1 MRKRKMAVLLAFA
14 VILSLVVSVQAVTQ
28 PTGTVVA
35 EAVSDV
41 SEPDLGTVTITE
53 TGGNSA
59 DSCSKSAHTIT
70 LGDATISGGTSV
82 TIPVTEQFTVTD
94 AASENANETVIVDIV
109 TSLADISFDKAYIN
123 DEEDTTA
130 TWDEANHKLTFSDV
144 TNVANEST
152 SWVFKIEYHFTYDLT
167 IGTLSAE
174 QTTTEVDID
183 GSTTK
188 VEVDYETT
196 GSLAVGRA
204 STVKYKYTP
213 PDVIK
218 DISLVKIG
226 TTTLT
231 EVTAIGDLAA
241 GKWFFDSTNNYLY
254 FMYAFTGTA
263 SQNLIIDYSAEY
275 PVTITKTQGT
285 ATTGSKVPYYT
296 EYLIKNDKQQLYLE
310 VPVVKH
316 TLDDDITEATEVAVY
331 QDGATVTTD
340 ADTDIDLT
348 SGIVTRD
355 ISTTI
360 SNVKE
365 YAIKYGKN
373 VTVKIKEM
381 LPKPTLGNVQCVE
394 SGVGLIEKKYNASF
408 TVTSPRAYTNVQIV
422 VPSSKLENW
431 SSNVEVTEVIM
442 DGVTKLTSGY
452 TVSSTGLVITK
463 TLTSGSHTFSVD
475 YTAKAGFATIWIL
488 VGLLAMIV
496 VIVLVGVYFA
506 YKGGRR

>member
-14 VILSLVVSVQAVTQ
+14 MILSLVVSVQAAVTQ

-94 AASENANETVIVDIV
+94 AAAETAAETVTVDIV

-144 TNVANEST
+144 TNVANEDT

-183 GSTTK
+183 GSTTE

-231 EVTAIGDLAA
+231 EVTAIDDLAA

-316 TLDDDITEATEVAVY
+316 TYFNT
-331 QDGATVTTD
+331 
-340 ADTDIDLT
+340 
-348 SGIVTRD
+348 
-355 ISTTI
+355 
-360 SNVKE
+360 
-365 YAIKYGKN
+365 
-373 VTVKIKEM
+373 
-381 LPKPTLGNVQCVE
+381 
-394 SGVGLIEKKYNASF
+394 
-408 TVTSPRAYTNVQIV
+408 
-422 VPSSKLENW
+422 
-431 SSNVEVTEVIM
+431 
-442 DGVTKLTSGY
+442 
-452 TVSSTGLVITK
+452 
-463 TLTSGSHTFSVD
+463 
-475 YTAKAGFATIWIL
+475 IL
-488 VGLLAMIV
+488 V
-496 VIVLVGVYFA
+496 
-506 YKGGRR
+506 KCNH